1 MIDDEEPPATS
12 KPAFP
17 PVLVW
22 AGVMVALTFGAAAAG
37 TGLGLLIGGTPN
49 KDSPGTAKAPGVI
62 SEMKYGGET
71 SLRELPPIIANLAEP
86 SDAWVRV
93 QASIVFDGKA
103 VPKPD
108 LVAAEI
114 GEDILGFMRTLSD
127 GANWRR
133 QRFAA
138 FAGRSER
145 TRGHS
150 LRRTGARAH
159 HSNLGGSMKKSF
171 LVLALTLALVMISAT
186 AASAQVPDLNSLIP
200 QGNGTV
206 ASRIIQIVALLTVL
220 SVAPG
225 LLVMVT
231 SFTRFAVAL
240 SFLRSGLGLQST
252 PANLIL
258 ISLSLFMTFYVMAP
272 TFERAWDDG
281 VKPLMDNSL
290 SEEEAFGKIVEPFR
304 EFMMAQVRDKDLKL
318 FEDLARDNF
327 KTKDQAKGEI
337 RVLIPAFMISELRR
351 GFEIG
356 FLIALPFLVI
366 DMIVSTLTMSMGMMM
381 LPPSVI
387 ALPIKIL
394 FFILIDGWNL
404 LIGSLVRSYS

>member
-1 MIDDEEPPATS
+1 M
-12 KPAFP
+12 KK
-17 PVLVW
+17 
-22 AGVMVALTFGAAAAG
+22 TFLAAA
-37 TGLGLLIGGTPN
+37 LLIV
-49 KDSPGTAKAPGVI
+49 SAMAAK
-62 SEMKYGGET
+62 
-71 SLRELPPIIANLAEP
+71 
-86 SDAWVRV
+86 
-93 QASIVFDGKA
+93 
-103 VPKPD
+103 
-108 LVAAEI
+108 
-114 GEDILGFMRTLSD
+114 
-127 GANWRR
+127 
-133 QRFAA
+133 
-138 FAGRSER
+138 
-145 TRGHS
+145 
-150 LRRTGARAH
+150 
-159 HSNLGGSMKKSF
+159 
-171 LVLALTLALVMISAT
+171 
-186 AASAQVPDLNSLIP
+186 AQVPDLNSLIP
-200 QGNGTV
+200 QGSGTV
-206 ASRIIQIVALLTVL
+206 SSRIIQIVALLTVL

-281 VKPLMDNSL
+281 VKPLMNNSMP
-290 SEEEAFGKIVEPFR
+290 EEEAFGKITEPFR
-304 EFMMAQVRDKDLKL
+304 EFMMSQVREKDLKL

-351 GFEIG
+351 GFEMG

-404 LIGSLVRSYS
+404 LIGSLVRSYA